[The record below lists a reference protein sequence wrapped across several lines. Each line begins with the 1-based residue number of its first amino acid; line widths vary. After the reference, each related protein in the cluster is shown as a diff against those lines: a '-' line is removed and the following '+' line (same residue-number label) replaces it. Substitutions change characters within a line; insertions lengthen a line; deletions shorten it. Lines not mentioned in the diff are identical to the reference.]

1 MEGPAR
7 CGCAMCSAMT
17 PLLLALLLSR
27 PALWL
32 SSFCP
37 LCHSFFAFSIS
48 LISCYLLPLLL
59 PHFHSS
65 SDQSFSSAMF
75 SLRHISSVFS
85 FTTSCSLFFLGFF
98 CPAPCQEKLEFSLLF
113 LVTQFCSVHFF
124 SSPFLSLLMNVFV
137 ILTSSSFSAVFL
149 YLLLHPHNV
158 PSSSSPS
165 PLSGIAF
172 SAFLLL
178 CHSVQTFLRLW
189 ARQEKNRQHYLR
201 TSPQPNGFLIW
212 VCGGG
217 WETFLKMR
225 NIQMRL
231 NNAGAFQ
238 MLSVFCRILGA
249 FVVAELLSAYCSHNH
264 NLICF
269 AWCMLLSLTSC
280 IHCSWYDVCYCGL
293 IHVVSLLKCWA
304 LMGIRQGL
312 IHRWSIWKS
321 LKLKWLNFIYKWNSW

>member
-1 MEGPAR
+1 MKALRGVGVPCVQPWHPPSR
-7 CGCAMCSAMT
+7 STSIPSC
-17 PLLLALLLSR
+17 PLVVLLS
-27 PALWL
+27 
-32 SSFCP
+32 FV
-37 LCHSFFAFSIS
+37 SFFLCLLHFF
-48 LISCYLLPLLL
+48 LLPLLL
-59 PHFHSS
+59 PYFHSL
-65 SDQSFSSAMF
+65 SDHSF
-75 SLRHISSVFS
+75 SLRHICISIFFYYLLLPVFPW
-85 FTTSCSLFFLGFF
+85 L
-98 CPAPCQEKLEFSLLF
+98 PAPYQEKLEFSLLF

-124 SSPFLSLLMNVFV
+124 PSPFLSLLMNVFV

-149 YLLLHPHNV
+149 YLLLHPHNAQ
-158 PSSSSPS
+158 SSSSPS

-189 ARQEKNRQHYLR
+189 VRQEKNRQHYLR

-264 NLICF
+264 ILYVCP
-269 AWCMLLSLTSC
+269 
-280 IHCSWYDVCYCGL
+280 DVCCCHWP
-293 IHVVSLLKCWA
+293 HVYTARDMMFVIVGSYMWFHCWKVE
-304 LMGIRQGL
+304 
-312 IHRWSIWKS
+312 S
-321 LKLKWLNFIYKWNSW
+321 